1 MSSLA
6 PSLLLAM
13 PHLTD
18 PTFAQAV
25 VLLCSHDEDGAFGLI
40 VNRPMQTTGRVVVP
54 LQPPAETDRELE
66 LWFGGPVEPS
76 RLWLLVSADADETW
90 HTGAMPV
97 SDGLW
102 LSSSPDLVRRMLEPE
117 PPPHIHMVVGY
128 AGWAPGQLDAELE
141 ASDWLFS
148 DVAPSLIFGGAPESM
163 WERALRR
170 LGVEPAALHASR
182 GVH

>member
-1 MSSLA
+1 
-6 PSLLLAM
+6 
-13 PHLTD
+13 
-18 PTFAQAV
+18 
-25 VLLCSHDEDGAFGLI
+25 
-40 VNRPMQTTGRVVVP
+40 
-54 LQPPAETDRELE
+54 
-66 LWFGGPVEPS
+66 
-76 RLWLLVSADADETW
+76 
-90 HTGAMPV
+90 MPV

-128 AGWAPGQLDAELE
+128 AGWAPGLLDAELE
-141 ASDWLFS
+141 ASDWLLS
-148 DVAPSLIFGGAPESM
+148 DVEPSLIFSGAPESM